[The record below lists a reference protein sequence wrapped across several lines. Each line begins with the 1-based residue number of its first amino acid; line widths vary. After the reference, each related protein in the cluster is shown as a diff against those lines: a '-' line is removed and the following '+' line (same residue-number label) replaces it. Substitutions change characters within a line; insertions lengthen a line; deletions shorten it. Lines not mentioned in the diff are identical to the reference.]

1 MQLKTT
7 KESLLKRFARNIRGS
22 IAMPASLAFLA
33 VIVSAGAAVDYSRI
47 SHTKTIVADALDA
60 ALLAAAKD
68 LSTGVTSIDD
78 VEQEFSDFFFANVEI
93 RSKQTD
99 AFVVKNF
106 VANPATGVVSAEV
119 EADLQMAF
127 MGIIGKDHVKI
138 PLSSEVRYK
147 IDEIELVMMLDLTT
161 SMDTGGKMASLK
173 LAAQDAVNILLPEGG
188 IPSTKIRIGMV
199 PYSYSINAGTY
210 ASVVNAGIGGN
221 TDMGTYSLPFHIN
234 KTNCV
239 VERVGPYKATDAD
252 YIASPIPT
260 DVRAGCPNV
269 AIRPLTNDRTVLTND
284 INGFVADGSTA
295 GHLGIAWTYYMLSEN
310 WQNVWPPAAD
320 PKNYSSK
327 VQKIALLMTD
337 GEFNTFYNGTSDKPY
352 SFDTNNVRVTNS
364 TGTAIELCTNMKAM
378 KGTEPGIIVYSIAF
392 NAPAYAQTTLKACAT
407 PDTPDIRYYFSA
419 NNQEE
424 LRAAFQEIASNIQKL
439 RITR

>member
-1 MQLKTT
+1 
-7 KESLLKRFARNIRGS
+7 
-22 IAMPASLAFLA
+22 MPAGLAFLA
-33 VIVSAGAAVDYSRI
+33 VILSAGAAVDYSRI

-68 LSTGVTSIDD
+68 LSIGAVSIDD
-78 VEQEFSDFFFANVEI
+78 VEERFSDFFFANVEI

-99 AFVVKNF
+99 VFVVKNF
-106 VANPATGVVSAEV
+106 SANPATGIVAAEV

-127 MGIIGKDHVKI
+127 MSIVGKDHVKI
-138 PLSSEVRYK
+138 PLASEVRYK

-161 SMDTGGKMASLK
+161 SMQTGNKMGSLK
-173 LAAQDAVNILLPEGG
+173 LAAQDAVDILLPVGG

-210 ASVVNAGIGGN
+210 ANTVNDGTGGN
-221 TDMGTYSLPFHIN
+221 LNMGTYSLPHHIN
-234 KTNCV
+234 KANCV
-239 VERVGPYKATDAD
+239 VERIGANEATDAD
-252 YIASPIPT
+252 YTVSAIPT
-260 DVRAGCPNV
+260 DIRAGCPNV
-269 AIRPLTNDRTVLTND
+269 AIRPLTNDRDLLTND

-295 GHLGIAWTYYMLSEN
+295 GHMGIAWTYYMLSEK
-310 WQNVWPPAAD
+310 WQNLWPDSAD
-320 PKNYSSK
+320 PKDYSSK

-337 GEFNTFYNGTSDKPY
+337 GEFNTFYNGIPDQPY
-352 SFDTNNVRVTNS
+352 AFNTNDIRVQSSTNA
-364 TGTAIELCTNMKAM
+364 AIDLCTNMKAM

-407 PDTPDIRYYFSA
+407 PDTTDIHYYFSA
-419 NNQEE
+419 SNQNE
-424 LRAAFQEIASNIQKL
+424 LRAAFQEIAANIQKL

>member
-1 MQLKTT
+1 MQRKTT
-7 KESLLKRFARNIRGS
+7 KKSLFKQFVRNRRGS
-22 IAMPASLAFLA
+22 IAVPASIAFLA
-33 VIVSAGAAVDYSRI
+33 VILSAGAAVDYSRI

-68 LSTGVTSIDD
+68 LSIGAVSVDD
-78 VEQEFSDFFFANVEI
+78 VEERFTDFFFANLEI

-99 AFVVKNF
+99 VFVIKDF
-106 VANPATGVVSAEV
+106 SADPATGIVSAKV

-127 MGIIGKDHVKI
+127 MGIVGKDHVVI
-138 PLSSEVRYK
+138 PLASEVRYK

-161 SMDTGGKMASLK
+161 SMQTSGKMASLK
-173 LAAQDAVNILLPEGG
+173 LAAQDAVDILLPVGG

-210 ASVVNAGIGGN
+210 AVTVNDESGGN
-221 TDMGTYSLPFHIN
+221 TDMGTYNLPHHIN

-239 VERVGPYKATDAD
+239 VERVGAYEATDAN
-252 YIASPIPT
+252 YTVSPIPT
-260 DVRAGCPNV
+260 DIRAGCPAV
-269 AIRPLTNDRTVLTND
+269 AIRPLTNDRGLLTDD

-295 GHLGIAWTYYMLSEN
+295 GHMGIAWTYYMLSEN
-310 WQNVWPPAAD
+310 WQNLWPTSAD
-320 PKNYSSK
+320 PKDYSSE

-337 GEFNTFYNGTSDKPY
+337 GEFNTFYNGIPNQPY
-352 SFDTNNVRVTNS
+352 AFNTNDIRVQSSTNA
-364 TGTAIELCTNMKAM
+364 AINLCTNMKAM

-392 NAPAYAQTTLKACAT
+392 KAPSYAQTTLKACAT
-407 PDTPDIRYYFSA
+407 PDTANIRYYFSA
-419 NNQEE
+419 TNQDE
-424 LRAAFQEIASNIQKL
+424 LRAAFQEIAANIQKL